1 MVVKHEFYL
10 INNIIR
16 CVFFLYI
23 VNGAARVSLCHGFCG
38 LRQDQL
44 TGVGSDRRP
53 VKPPMLQALPTPSR
67 TFGVGSPDWV
77 LKRRQTGVKPSRH
90 SNDQE

>member
-23 VNGAARVSLCHGFCG
+23 VNLIAHGISVIFFLAVGPKLCVKATMRREWPRLELCS
-38 LRQDQL
+38 
-44 TGVGSDRRP
+44 GSKADFANKNR
-53 VKPPMLQALPTPSR
+53 
-67 TFGVGSPDWV
+67 D
-77 LKRRQTGVKPSRH
+77 
-90 SNDQE
+90 E